1 MKTVFAIFI
10 ILLGLTLL
18 CNFIGMPIYIAYLK
32 NMLQAKKISL
42 FDCEKYKGNFEAFI
56 GFLICL
62 TFVALIALVIT
73 FGISLL

>member
-1 MKTVFAIFI
+1 
-10 ILLGLTLL
+10 
-18 CNFIGMPIYIAYLK
+18 MPIYIAYLK

>member
-1 MKTVFAIFI
+1 MKAVLAAFF

-18 CNFIGMPIYIAYLK
+18 CNYIGIPIYIEYLK
-32 NMLQAKKISL
+32 TRVQAKKINIY
-42 FDCEKYKGNFEAFI
+42 DAEKFKGNFEAFI

-62 TFVALIALVIT
+62 TFIALVTLVIT